1 MPKPLPIIHDSS
13 PICCAPLGSPLG
25 RLTLD
30 DAIALAIRLK
40 ALAEPARLQLV
51 DYLSAQPNQ
60 EACTCDMAPVVGL
73 AESTTSHHLK
83 QLLTAGLVTKR
94 RQGMNVHYRIRPDA
108 LTAIATVLNSDRGD
122 RANLR

>member
-1 MPKPLPIIHDSS
+1 MPKPLPLIQDSS
-13 PICCAPLGSPLG
+13 PICCAPLGSPEA

-30 DAIALAIRLK
+30 DAIGLAIRLR

-51 DYLSAQPNQ
+51 DYLCAQPDQ

-73 AESTTSHHLK
+73 SESTTSHHLK

-94 RQGMNVHYRIRPDA
+94 RNGMNVHYRIDPEA
-108 LTAIATVLNSDRGD
+108 MTAIATVLDPRLG
-122 RANLR
+122 